1 MPQIEWDDS
10 FSVNNP
16 EIDDQHKK
24 WIEIHNKM
32 HVNLIQSG
40 KKIIGSTPLDS
51 LKEMQDYTKYH
62 FDFEE
67 EYMRRITYPGLM
79 EHIKLHKN
87 FENQIYEYHREISE
101 GRMVLS
107 SEIIKI
113 IKKWLLEHILNEDK
127 KYSLFSKDE
136 K

>member
-32 HVNLIQSG
+32 NVNLMEGDQ
-40 KKIIGSTPLDS
+40 KIIGATPSNS
-51 LKEMQDYTKYH
+51 LKEMQDYTRYH

-67 EYMRRITYPGLM
+67 EYMRKISYPALM

-87 FENQIYEYHREISE
+87 FDNQIYEYHREISE

-113 IKKWLLEHILNEDK
+113 IKSWLLDHILNEDK
-127 KYSLFSKDE
+127 KYSLFSEEGK
-136 K
+136 